1 MENTLAS
8 KQQQLYS
15 CFSFILDYPTL
26 DLSKHIQNCVNL
38 LKTDYP
44 ETIESLENFQIFI
57 KETPIGKLEE
67 IYTATFDINPACH
80 IFAGHILFGES
91 FKRGSFM
98 AALEE
103 EYQERNFDKGK
114 ELADHIPILFRFLN
128 QVDLNDTFLEEL
140 IADCLIPVFEK
151 MNANFQDD
159 STNPYVP
166 ILRIISVMLEKIAN
180 TFEKRKTK

>member
-57 KETPIGKLEE
+57 QETPIGKLEE

-103 EYQERNFDKGK
+103 EYQEIHA
-114 ELADHIPILFRFLN
+114 E
-128 QVDLNDTFLEEL
+128 NDT
-140 IADCLIPVFEK
+140 K
-151 MNANFQDD
+151 G
-159 STNPYVP
+159 
-166 ILRIISVMLEKIAN
+166 
-180 TFEKRKTK
+180 